1 MRGTPPRTG
10 SVLLFLGTF
19 LLVLVSAPPAVL
31 GDAGDP
37 QDWSIATPTRGV
49 LDVTWSGGLVYGAVD
64 LGGLLLYD
72 PSTNSVTPFTTVD
85 GLGSN
90 RAQCVETNPDGE
102 VWVGTADA
110 GITRI
115 FPDGSA
121 RFLTALPDQ
130 LDVRA
135 LAFSGAN
142 AWYGGPNGGGR
153 IVNGLPERS
162 FRLEDGL
169 VDEDVRAVTAR
180 GSRAWFG
187 TAGGISEFDIQAN
200 DLVTRNQG
208 LGDLDVR
215 AMAVAA
221 GVVYVGTATGLYQ
234 MNESGPLPVWEPVS
248 PPLAVEIV
256 DLAARGDQ
264 LVVVGPNRNVWTRAN
279 PADSWTQR
287 QLGVA
292 DYRVTS
298 AAIDE
303 TGQVF
308 FGGRRVDFTPIGTD
322 VTPLF
327 IDLQDNESPRYRQLE
342 GSQFFGLGTD
352 REGGAWIGS
361 YPPNGGGI
369 SHWRADGQVVAY
381 FDEESG
387 PDEGPYNNDGW
398 LRNLKI
404 DVMETRDG
412 NVWVSAF
419 QKGLTRMTPSV
430 DGDPAGA
437 AYLHVTE
444 FNSDIGMNRV
454 YSMGEDPHGNL
465 WFCAAGE
472 VIAGDFNAGVDILLD
487 PDDPYND
494 ANWVHIR
501 ANNSLLAGDGFY
513 DITFEGDRVVWF
525 TVRGVGLQ
533 RFVYG
538 NGSGFDPATLNN
550 SASWRTIRA
559 LPETAQD
566 NLGGVRQLAV
576 GTNGRYW
583 VATKGQG
590 VFSFTYTTGPISG
603 ARQYRTDSFGVRL
616 LSDDAL
622 SVAVDGFG
630 DTWVATEVGLNRIR
644 EGGDDPGVAA
654 FADLQNFLSYDLG
667 GNYSFQI
674 LRPLPGG
681 VPVTLEVSDAGPWLF
696 TASGRG
702 LSRVDLTPGE
712 APPVEGDGPGFSV
725 YPNPV
730 RAGDDEVILGGFEGN
745 VRVEIYDL
753 QGRAIRTTTVRAGQR
768 VWGLKTLSGDPVANG
783 MYLVRVIQ
791 DGKSSTRVLAVER

>member
-1 MRGTPPRTG
+1 MPGTPPRTRA
-10 SVLLFLGTF
+10 VLFCLGT
-19 LLVLVSAPPAVL
+19 LLLIAMSVTPPVQ
-31 GDAGDP
+31 GDANDP
-37 QDWSIATPTRGV
+37 QDWSIATPARGV
-49 LDVTWSGGLVYGAVD
+49 LDVTWSGGVVYGAVD

-72 PSTNSVTPFTTVD
+72 PGSNSVTPFTTVD

-90 RAQCVETNPDGE
+90 RARCVVTNPDGE

-130 LDVRA
+130 LDVGA
-135 LAFSGAN
+135 IAFSGTN

-169 VDEDVRAVTAR
+169 VDEDVRAVAAR
-180 GSRAWFG
+180 SSRAWFG

-200 DLVTRNQG
+200 DLITRNDG

-221 GVVYVGTATGLYQ
+221 GVVYAGTATGLYQ

-248 PPLAVEIV
+248 PPISVEIV
-256 DLAARGDQ
+256 DLASRGDR
-264 LVVVGPNRNVWTRAN
+264 LVVVGPDRAVWTRAT
-279 PADSWTQR
+279 PADPWTFQ
-287 QLGVA
+287 QPGTT

-298 AAIDE
+298 ATVDE
-303 TGQVF
+303 NDEVRV
-308 FGGRRVDFTPIGTD
+308 GGRRVDFTPIGTD
-322 VTPLF
+322 ITPLF
-327 IDLQDNESPRYRQLE
+327 MDLSGTESPLYRQLY
-342 GSQFFGLGTD
+342 GAQFFGLGTD
-352 REGGAWIGS
+352 RDGGAWVGAF
-361 YPPNGGGI
+361 PVDAGV
-369 SHWRADGQVVAY
+369 SHWNADGRVVAY
-381 FDEESG
+381 LDEESG

-404 DVMETRDG
+404 DALETSDG

-419 QKGLTRMTPSV
+419 QKGLTRMTPSP
-430 DGDPAGA
+430 DDDPAAA
-437 AYLHVTE
+437 AYLHVTQ
-444 FNSDIGMNRV
+444 FNSPIQMNRV

-472 VIAGDFNAGVDILLD
+472 VISGDFNAGVDVLLD
-487 PDDPYND
+487 PDNPYD
-494 ANWVHIR
+494 SANWVHIR

-513 DITFEGDRVVWF
+513 DITFEGDRVAWL

-538 NGSGFDPATLNN
+538 NGSGFDPTTLTNT
-550 SASWRTIRA
+550 ASWRTIRS

-576 GTNGRYW
+576 GSNGRYW

-590 VFSFTYTTGPISG
+590 VFSFTYTNGPISG

-622 SVAVDGFG
+622 SVAVDEFG

-654 FADLQNFLSYDLG
+654 FTDLQNFLSYDLG
-667 GNYSFQI
+667 ANYSFQI

-681 VPVTLEVSDAGPWLF
+681 VPVTLEMSEAGPWMF
-696 TASGRG
+696 SVSSRG
-702 LSRVDLTPGE
+702 LSRVELTPGE
-712 APPVEGDGPGFSV
+712 APPVEGDGPGFAV

-730 RAGDDEVILGGFEGN
+730 RAGDDEVVIAGFEGD
-745 VRVEIYDL
+745 VRVEIYDM
-753 QGRAIRTTTVRAGQR
+753 QGRAIRTTTVRAGER
-768 VWGLKTLSGDPVANG
+768 VWGLKTLSGEPVANG
-783 MYLVRVIQ
+783 LYLVRVIQ
-791 DGKSSTRVLAVER
+791 GGKSSTRVLAVEK